1 MEAEWERKGEKK
13 GVQGNEFVHRPMGR
27 GWLRVLPVSSGI
39 FPGCLPEPIPTRR
52 LNAFGVCVRYCFVI
66 IWGLFFFLIWCLQ
79 LVRIAAICFQ
89 TRRQGGSKIETTV
102 WTFRFSSWAVQSSV
116 VVNGTWGAICSANV
130 SLSLLQVELS
140 CENEKNQQKNPKR
153 NVTAHDTVLR
163 QL

>member
-66 IWGLFFFLIWCLQ
+66 IWGLFFFLFGAFSWFEL
-79 LVRIAAICFQ
+79 LPFA
-89 TRRQGGSKIETTV
+89 
-102 WTFRFSSWAVQSSV
+102 FRPDARA
-116 VVNGTWGAICSANV
+116 GR
-130 SLSLLQVELS
+130 
-140 CENEKNQQKNPKR
+140 K
-153 NVTAHDTVLR
+153 
-163 QL
+163 